1 MSIAAL
7 CAMAYSAADAANIG
21 AFRAEIES
29 NSVDRTT
36 RCRYYRSWYA
46 EQCTK
51 AEHDAILERSLDAHG
66 KWLAVEPNM
75 QEPNASVGKTLAY
88 VGRWKEAR
96 KHLEIAV
103 VSADKLNLRNR
114 TDVRFELANC
124 LWLDGDKKGARKLLA
139 VKDISQEL

>member
-1 MSIAAL
+1 ML
-7 CAMAYSAADAANIG
+7 CAAFAAN
-21 AFRAEIES
+21 AETARECQAIMAS
-29 NSVDRTT
+29 NRVDRTIG
-36 RCRYYRSWYA
+36 CRYYKSWYA

-139 VKDISQEL
+139 IKDISQEL